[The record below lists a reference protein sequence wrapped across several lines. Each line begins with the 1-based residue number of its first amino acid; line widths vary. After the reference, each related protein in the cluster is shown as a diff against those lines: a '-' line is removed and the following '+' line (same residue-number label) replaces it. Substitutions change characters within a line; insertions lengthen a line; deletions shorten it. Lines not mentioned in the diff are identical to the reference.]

1 MSGSGIYKKDTRTD
15 VCAIGCPQ
23 NLLSSTDSSSNVGEL
38 GHCNFVWHDRC
49 QAERRFET
57 YSVVILA
64 WRADQRTFGDDTK
77 CSLSTNEQ
85 FCSIETDR

>member
-15 VCAIGCPQ
+15 VYAIGCPQ
-23 NLLSSTDSSSNVGEL
+23 DFLSSTDSSSNVGEL

-49 QAERRFET
+49 QAECRFET

-64 WRADQRTFGDDTK
+64 WRVDKRTFGDNAE

-85 FCSIETDR
+85 LRSVETDR